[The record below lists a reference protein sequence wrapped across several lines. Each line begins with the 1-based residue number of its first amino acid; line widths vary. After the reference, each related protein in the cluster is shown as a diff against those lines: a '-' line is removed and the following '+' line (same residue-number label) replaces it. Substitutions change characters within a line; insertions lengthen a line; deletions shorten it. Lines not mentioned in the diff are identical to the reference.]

1 MSRYVQLKMFSLFAI
16 GFNVATIIVLLL
28 SFNLSIYWFISAII
42 ILYSCIFIII
52 TSIIKLFGL
61 PNNKGNAIYKINLF
75 NKETVDIFLPIAG
88 EDISILQKTWE
99 AVFNAKKI
107 AEEHNLIV
115 NVYVLNDNPNAY
127 KSNKRYSKLIKKYK
141 FKTIIRK
148 EHSFKKAGNI
158 KNAYNQT
165 NGKYIIIFDADFC
178 PVPKFII
185 YNVSRIIDLHTNGE
199 KVGIYQTPQS
209 FIYNKLTGLEK
220 GACNIQGFFY
230 DIVQV
235 ARNSFRA
242 SICVGSNAIY
252 YRPALDEIGGNHL
265 IEHSEDVWTGFSLT
279 RKGWNVY
286 YDSTPMA
293 YGISPDHLYSYYKQQ
308 TRWCLGSLS
317 LIKSK
322 FFWTTKLTIMQRLSY
337 LSGFMFYVYCIVLLV
352 LPFLSLFPK
361 EELPPVVNVVL
372 WVQITLSLYIIPRLI
387 YKNADI
393 NTMVAHLFATWSYVI
408 AIFQFI
414 FKSMEKWEATG
425 TSNKV
430 KKSNNWYSGMLI
442 TMYVYTVF
450 VTILFI
456 YNIFINPFQSLDL
469 NFITP
474 LSFYIGLNILMHWI
488 GLIYYNITP
497 KR

>member
-16 GFNVATIIVLLL
+16 GFNVATIIILLL
-28 SFNLSIYWFISAII
+28 SFNMSIYWFISAFI
-42 ILYSCIFIII
+42 ILYSCVFIII

-75 NKETVDIFLPIAG
+75 NKKTVDIFLPIAG
-88 EDISILQKTWE
+88 ENISILQKTWE
-99 AVFNAKKI
+99 AVSNAKKI

-127 KSNKRYSKLIKKYK
+127 KSNKLYSKLIKKYK

-158 KNAYNQT
+158 KN
-165 NGKYIIIFDADFC
+165 
-178 PVPKFII
+178 
-185 YNVSRIIDLHTNGE
+185 VSRMMDLHSSGE

-209 FIYNKLTGLEK
+209 FIYNQLTGLEK

-279 RKGWNVY
+279 RQGWNVY

-322 FFWTTKLTIMQRLSY
+322 FFWTTKLSIMQRLSY
-337 LSGFMFYVYCIVLLV
+337 LSGFMFYIYCIVLLV

-361 EELPPVVNVVL
+361 EQLPPVVNVVL
-372 WVQITLSLYIIPRLI
+372 WLQISLSLYIIPRLI

-430 KKSNNWYSGMLI
+430 KKSNNWYSGMVI

-456 YNIFINPFQSLDL
+456 QNIFINPLQSLDL

-474 LSFYIGLNILMHWI
+474 LSFYIGLNVLIHWI
-488 GLIYYNITP
+488 GIIYYNITT